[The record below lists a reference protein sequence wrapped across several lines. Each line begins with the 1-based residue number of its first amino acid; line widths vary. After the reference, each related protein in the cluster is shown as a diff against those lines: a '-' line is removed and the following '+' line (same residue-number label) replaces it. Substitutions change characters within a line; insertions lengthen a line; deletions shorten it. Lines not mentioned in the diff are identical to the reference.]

1 MDVAVNADADADET
15 EKNVRPILGVSG
27 ETSILRAA
35 PPRGRAVR
43 IQIREED
50 AKGMTDPA
58 VAVAVTVAVAVAVAA
73 RWGARRGR
81 TIRIDTE
88 DLDCKITVK

>member
-1 MDVAVNADADADET
+1 VVVDPDADADET

-35 PPRGRAVR
+35 PPRGRAFR
-43 IQIREED
+43 IQVREENVG
-50 AKGMTDPA
+50 GMTTAA
-58 VAVAVTVAVAVAVAA
+58 VFVFVAVAVAA

-88 DLDCKITVK
+88 ELDRKMTVK